1 MGWLGDWVTAR
12 GPLDVARL
20 LQSQISLVPC
30 YSVGGV
36 LGLTM
41 KVKGRHGKDGLRDQL
56 TAGQRAKKALHML
69 QLLVTSGR
77 YEGTGR
83 SRCLLMLEKYCS

>member
-1 MGWLGDWVTAR
+1 MGWLADWVTAR

-30 YSVGGV
+30 YSVGGARSH
-36 LGLTM
+36 GESER
-41 KVKGRHGKDGLRDQL
+41 KKWKGRPEGSANCRSES
-56 TAGQRAKKALHML
+56 KKGLHML

-83 SRCLLMLEKYCS
+83 SRCLLMLEKCCS